1 MSNSIAI
8 GVAYLDQNIDGGII
22 GASNPR
28 AIKGT
33 TVYATSQL
41 GYTNGSYGTVTQ
53 LTNKATGVTLN
64 KTCGSITMASAQL
77 APSAQV
83 AFTMTNSA
91 ISANDTVIIN
101 IASGGTLYAYLI
113 GITAVADG
121 SCSINVKNVSNNAYS
136 EALVI
141 NYSVLHVQPA

>member
-1 MSNSIAI
+1 
-8 GVAYLDQNIDGGII
+8 
-22 GASNPR
+22 
-28 AIKGT
+28 
-33 TVYATSQL
+33 
-41 GYTNGSYGTVTQ
+41 
-53 LTNKATGVTLN
+53 
-64 KTCGSITMASAQL
+64 MASAQL